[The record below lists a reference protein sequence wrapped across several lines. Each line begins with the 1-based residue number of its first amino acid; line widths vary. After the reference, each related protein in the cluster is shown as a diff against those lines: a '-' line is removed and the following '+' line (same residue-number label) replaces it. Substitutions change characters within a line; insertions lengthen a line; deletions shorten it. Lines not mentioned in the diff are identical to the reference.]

1 MQDQSTQDAQTG
13 DAAHVRFDQA
23 FVVWLKISLLSFGGP
38 AGQIAVMH
46 RLLVEELKWVSET
59 RFLHALN
66 FCMLLPGPEA
76 QQLTIYLGWLLH
88 RVRGGVVAGVM
99 FVLPGALI
107 VLVLS
112 ILYVSYQQTM
122 AMGAIFFGVKAA
134 VLAIVVT
141 ALWRLAGR
149 ILRQARLIAITMAS
163 FLASFV
169 FGVPFPLVILGAALT
184 ALLWRVPTGGADDK
198 AAESNDTANDTA
210 NDTVNDTGG
219 ETSGET
225 SGDPADPA
233 AASRGAQ
240 PIIDRR
246 VTDHRAAPSN
256 RSALRAAGICAV
268 LWLAPVVILHGW
280 LGAGHIYVQQGMFFS
295 QVAVVTFGGAY
306 AVLSYMAQQTVGHYG
321 WLSAGE
327 MLDGLGMAE
336 TTPGPLIMV
345 TQFVGFIGAYR
356 NPGMLDP
363 MLAGTLGA
371 LVTTWVTFAPCFLWI
386 FLGAPYIEALRGNRL
401 LATALTGITAAVV
414 GVVLNLAIWFGL
426 RVMFGDLVEVT
437 VPITGQALQLPA
449 IASFDPLA
457 SAITVSAFLAIAVF
471 RVGMIK
477 VLTTSACLG
486 LAAGSVGLV

>member
-1 MQDQSTQDAQTG
+1 MQDHSTQDAPT
-13 DAAHVRFDQA
+13 DNAAHVRFDRA
-23 FVVWLKISLLSFGGP
+23 FLVWLKISLLSFGGP

-46 RLLVEELKWVSET
+46 RLLVEELKWVSEK

-88 RVRGGVVAGVM
+88 RVRGGVVAGVL

-107 VLVLS
+107 VLALS
-112 ILYVSYQQTM
+112 ILYVSYQQTTAM
-122 AMGAIFFGVKAA
+122 AAIFFGVKAA

-149 ILRQARLIAITMAS
+149 ILRQAGLIAITAAS

-184 ALLWRVPTGGADDK
+184 ALLWRVPADSAENQ
-198 AAESNDTANDTA
+198 AAK
-210 NDTVNDTGG
+210 
-219 ETSGET
+219 
-225 SGDPADPA
+225 SGDSPVDAIGDQ
-233 AASRGAQ
+233 R
-240 PIIDRR
+240 IIDRR
-246 VTDHRAAPSN
+246 VTDHRAAPTN
-256 RSALRAAGICAV
+256 RGALRAAIVCAV
-268 LWLAPVVILHGW
+268 LWLAPVAILHGW

-426 RVMFGDLVEVT
+426 RVMFADLVDVT
-437 VPITGQALQLPA
+437 LPVTGQTLQLPA

-457 SAITVSAFLAIAVF
+457 STITISALLAIAVF